1 MVQYYHKL
9 NIKGLS
15 MGENKTF
22 EFHGTPG
29 QYFVVFLVTLISAY
43 IPIFGWP
50 FGFNYGNKWIADNL
64 TINGRKVKYQAGYGE
79 TLVFLLKNILLLIVT
94 FGIYSFWFVPKSYRY
109 ILAHSSYADETP
121 APTVEVPGMPA
132 NPDVTMSIEPSVPT
146 APTPIAPA
154 QQAITAPQTAAPDL
168 GVPTV

>member
-1 MVQYYHKL
+1 
-9 NIKGLS
+9 

-29 QYFVVFLVTLISAY
+29 QYFVVFIVTLISAY

-64 TINGRKVKYQAGYGE
+64 TINGRKVKYEAGYGE

-94 FGIYSFWFVPKSYRY
+94 FGIYSFWFVPKQYRY
-109 ILAHSSYADETP
+109 ILSHASYADEVSAATP
-121 APTVEVPGMPA
+121 AGPVMPV
-132 NPDVTMSIEPSVPT
+132 D
-146 APTPIAPA
+146 PIAPV
-154 QQAITAPQTAAPDL
+154 APMPPTPAVSPDVLAPATPATPVEPAPSTPGSTPPGL
-168 GVPTV
+168 S